1 MQKRGMIFAAAL
13 LALLLAAVLA
23 PAALAEVTI
32 NDTTFPDET
41 FREYVRQ
48 FDTSGDGALSE
59 AEIANTTVIN
69 VSSRGIA
76 DLTGV
81 EYFTALKFLDC
92 GINALTELDVSA
104 NTALEVLYCNA
115 NQLTSLNLSKN
126 TALKTLW
133 CYSNDLTSLNVSGC
147 TALQYLYCKSNQLT
161 ALNLSQNTALLYL
174 ACGDQTAELGVP
186 RGADGTWTAD
196 LSKLIK
202 GGENVT
208 NVQTTTQEATAS
220 GTTVSWRD
228 EAVEKVVVTY
238 TYNTG
243 YNDRTMSVELTLIP
257 GDAVLYTITF
267 DANGGEVTP
276 LTATTDASGK
286 LASLPRPTRG
296 GYRFAGWYT
305 LADGGARVTENTV
318 FTQDTT
324 IYAHWSADVLPVGG
338 SGEDAGP
345 LPADDLPHITAPSVA
360 QEIVAE
366 AGERAAMAIT
376 AENVGTYQWYVDRGD
391 GKGYV
396 PLSGATSAM
405 YETSPVSAANDGYK
419 YICVVTNEHGSATS
433 PVFTLRVLGA
443 TALPSTGDGAPLA
456 AWAALLALSGCGA
469 ALLKKRKTGEAR

>member
-1 MQKRGMIFAAAL
+1 
-13 LALLLAAVLA
+13 
-23 PAALAEVTI
+23 
-32 NDTTFPDET
+32 
-41 FREYVRQ
+41 
-48 FDTSGDGALSE
+48 
-59 AEIANTTVIN
+59 
-69 VSSRGIA
+69 
-76 DLTGV
+76 
-81 EYFTALKFLDC
+81 
-92 GINALTELDVSA
+92 
-104 NTALEVLYCNA
+104 
-115 NQLTSLNLSKN
+115 
-126 TALKTLW
+126 
-133 CYSNDLTSLNVSGC
+133 
-147 TALQYLYCKSNQLT
+147 
-161 ALNLSQNTALLYL
+161 
-174 ACGDQTAELGVP
+174 LGVP

-220 GTTVSWRD
+220 GTTVSWSD
-228 EAVEKVVVTY
+228 EAVEKVEVTY
-238 TYNTG
+238 DYTTG
-243 YNDRTMSVELTLIP
+243 SGTMSVTLTLIP

-286 LASLPRPTRG
+286 LASLPTPTRG

-305 LADGGARVTENTV
+305 SADGGARVTENTV
-318 FTQDTT
+318 FTQNMT

-338 SGEDAGP
+338 SGEDGVV

-360 QEIVAE
+360 QEIAAE
-366 AGERAAMAIT
+366 AGERAKMAIT

-396 PLSGATSAM
+396 ALSGATSAM
-405 YETSPVSAANDGYK
+405 YETSPVNTANDGYK